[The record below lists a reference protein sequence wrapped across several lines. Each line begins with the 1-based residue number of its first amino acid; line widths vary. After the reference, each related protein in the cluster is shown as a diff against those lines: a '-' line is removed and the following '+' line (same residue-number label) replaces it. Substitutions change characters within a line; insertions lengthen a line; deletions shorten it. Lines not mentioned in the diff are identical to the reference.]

1 MSRGAPR
8 PSHDRI
14 LAAAERVFAERGFGA
29 SSLRDLLTAAECST
43 TAFYARFPSKDA
55 VLEALIRQLLGD
67 LHDTAADALAH
78 AKDLQSGWDLGV
90 DLLVAALA
98 DRKGLM
104 KVALTEGAM
113 IPAPRDAL
121 RDTYAL
127 LAALLSNRLQML
139 VERRRIEVEDADAL
153 AWAIVGALTMQ
164 VTRWA
169 VFETLDDAGLA
180 QALRAT
186 ARALLP
192 APRKRRS

>member
-1 MSRGAPR
+1 MSRAAPK

-14 LAAAERVFAERGFGA
+14 LAAAERVFTEKGFGP

-67 LHDTAADALAH
+67 LHDTAADALARE
-78 AKDLQSGWDLGV
+78 KDPSAGWDLGV

-113 IPAPRDAL
+113 IPASRDAL

-127 LAALLSNRLQML
+127 LAALLSGRLQRL
-139 VERRRIEVEDADAL
+139 ADRRRLEVVDADAL

-169 VFETLDDAGLA
+169 VFETLDDEGLGK
-180 QALRAT
+180 ALRAT
-186 ARALLP
+186 ARALFP
-192 APRKRRS
+192 APRRRRS

>member
-1 MSRGAPR
+1 MSRAAPK

-14 LAAAERVFAERGFGA
+14 LAAAERVFTEKGFGP

-67 LHDTAADALAH
+67 LHDTAADALAR
-78 AKDLQSGWDLGV
+78 AKDPSAGWDLGV

-113 IPAPRDAL
+113 IPASRDAL

-127 LAALLSNRLQML
+127 LAALLSGRLQRL
-139 VERRRIEVEDADAL
+139 ADRRRLEVVDADAL

-169 VFETLDDAGLA
+169 VFETLDDEGLGK
-180 QALRAT
+180 ALRAT
-186 ARALLP
+186 ARALFP
-192 APRKRRS
+192 APRRRRS